1 MAYPDLHL
9 CLVQRVSRPDV
20 DSKRH
25 HRYAAGIVSLD
36 VADSLSFDVA
46 NTAMEDSDRA
56 IKFRRPKGLAEQ
68 RTFQSLTLAYD
79 KIVRLSTGT

>member
-1 MAYPDLHL
+1 MMAYPDLHL

-56 IKFRRPKGLAEQ
+56 IKFRRHKG
-68 RTFQSLTLAYD
+68 
-79 KIVRLSTGT
+79 